1 MKEKNK
7 NKKRRSDLIKQL
19 LQEYQPKSA
28 ADLQNMLKDLLG
40 DTVQNMLESELDNK
54 LGYSKYDYKNKET
67 DNSRNGHRKK
77 IVTSDLGEIELN
89 VPRDRDGEFEPQVV
103 KKHQTDIS
111 GIDEQI
117 ISMYAKGMSTR
128 DIEAHIKEIYGF
140 SASPTLV
147 SKITDKV
154 LPLAR
159 EWQNRPLESVYAIM
173 FLDALH
179 CPVRKDGQV
188 VKKAV
193 YIALG
198 ITLNGAKE
206 ILGMWIGENES
217 SRFWLNVL
225 NEIKNRGTKDI
236 LIASVDNLTG
246 FSDAIKAVFPK
257 TEIQKCIIH
266 QIRNSTKYVSYK
278 DIKLF
283 MADLKLVYQASTEE
297 QAQEM
302 LERLD
307 EKWAKKYPSAIK
319 SWRSNWVEL
328 STYFKYPPE
337 LRKIIYTTNSIE
349 NFNRQMRKVTK
360 TRASFPDD
368 DSLFKLLYLGM
379 MDVTRKWTGKIYGWC
394 QIIDQLVI
402 YFEGRVALEDI
413 N

>member
-1 MKEKNK
+1 MREKNEDR
-7 NKKRRSDLIKQL
+7 KRRSELIKQL
-19 LQEYQPKSA
+19 LKEYQPKDA
-28 ADLQNMLKDLLG
+28 TELQDMLKDLLG
-40 DTVQNMLESELDNK
+40 DTLQGMLETEMDDK

-67 DNSRNGHRKK
+67 ENSRNGYSKK
-77 IVTSDLGEIELN
+77 TVTSNLGDLEIN
-89 VPRDRDGEFEPQVV
+89 VPRDREGEFEPQVV
-103 KKHQTDIS
+103 KKHQNDVS

-128 DIEAHIKEIYGF
+128 DIEAHLKTVYGVNA
-140 SASPTLV
+140 SATLI
-147 SKITDKV
+147 SKITDKI
-154 LPLAR
+154 LPVAR
-159 EWQNRPLESVYAIM
+159 EWQSRPLESVYAIV

-198 ITLNGAKE
+198 ITLEGFKD

-236 LIASVDNLTG
+236 LIASVDNLAG
-246 FSDAIKAVFPK
+246 FSEAIKAVYPK

-278 DIKLF
+278 DIKQF
-283 MADLKLVYQASTEE
+283 MADLKLVYQAATEE
-297 QAQEM
+297 QALDM
-302 LERLD
+302 LDRLD
-307 EKWAKKYPSAIK
+307 EKWGQKYPSSIK
-319 SWRSNWVEL
+319 SWRANWNEL
-328 STYFKYPPE
+328 ATFFKYPGE
-337 LRKIIYTTNSIE
+337 LRRIIYTTNSIE

-360 TRASFPDD
+360 TRSSFPDD
-368 DSLFKLLYLGM
+368 ESLFKLLYLGM

-394 QIIDQLVI
+394 QILDQLAI
-402 YFEGRVALEDI
+402 YFEGRVELND
-413 N
+413 

>member
-1 MKEKNK
+1 
-7 NKKRRSDLIKQL
+7 
-19 LQEYQPKSA
+19 
-28 ADLQNMLKDLLG
+28 
-40 DTVQNMLESELDNK
+40 
-54 LGYSKYDYKNKET
+54 
-67 DNSRNGHRKK
+67 
-77 IVTSDLGEIELN
+77 
-89 VPRDRDGEFEPQVV
+89 
-103 KKHQTDIS
+103 
-111 GIDEQI
+111 
-117 ISMYAKGMSTR
+117 MSTR

-297 QAQEM
+297 QALEM

-307 EKWAKKYPSAIK
+307 EKWGKKYPSAIK

-379 MDVTRKWTGKIYGWC
+379 MDVTRKWTGKVYGWC